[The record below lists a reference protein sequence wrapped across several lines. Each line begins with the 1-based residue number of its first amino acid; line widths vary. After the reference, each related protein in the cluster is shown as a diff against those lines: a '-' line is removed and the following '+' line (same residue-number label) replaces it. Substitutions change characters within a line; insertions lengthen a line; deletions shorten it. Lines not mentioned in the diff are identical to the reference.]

1 MNKKIF
7 KNIFKVSII
16 SIIIVIV
23 YKIWIIFINA
33 NDNSKNVE
41 KTNKSNFKVIS
52 SSDISKSW
60 VAISTNI
67 WIKYNQK
74 KVITQAIYQEYFTI
88 EELKKEKSNVEN
100 AIIARHMIET
110 KEYYSLLKTDFKT
123 MLQNSND
130 RKKTLEW
137 IYWQL
142 RIRYNN
148 AVESIKT
155 LEAQKKV
162 LVEEF
167 DKINNLIEATK
178 TKISEDFRKTDT
190 KAVNQDIDQ
199 ILKLRQDYYYLRTY
213 IVFINNFLAYYNV
226 LNNYNLNLI
235 NVFSSNKDAIEK
247 ESYVVLPAS
256 GNEILKE
263 YWLLYTED
271 EYKNKLKA
279 DEANQ

>member
-247 ESYVVLPAS
+247 GSYVVLPAS

>member
-247 ESYVVLPAS
+247 GSYVVLPAS
-256 GNEILKE
+256 GNEIMKE
-263 YWLLYTED
+263 YWLFYTED
-271 EYKNKLKA
+271 DYKNKLKA

>member
-247 ESYVVLPAS
+247 GSYVVLPAS

-271 EYKNKLKA
+271 DYKNKLKA

>member
-213 IVFINNFLAYYNV
+213 IVFINNFLSYYNV

-247 ESYVVLPAS
+247 GSYVVLPAS

-263 YWLLYTED
+263 YWLLYTEA
-271 EYKNKLKA
+271 EYKNKLKN